1 MHICAMLIDRK
12 YIWLVSFIS
21 LRQLHWWM
29 PNILTNTFRISV
41 HKHHHKNH
49 ITSMRMVKQRKN
61 VIILCEKIMN
71 LLKNA
76 YFIFYDCVTWWRS
89 HHVHM
94 CCIFNWFCSIMER
107 GIFVTRN
114 EGKPF
119 FARYTLFY
127 QLAENQLLRIE
138 SCMKTSINYV
148 FRMMN
153 FSYL

>member
-12 YIWLVSFIS
+12 YIWLVPFIS

-107 GIFVTRN
+107 GIFVIRN
-114 EGKPF
+114 EGKTF
-119 FARYTLFY
+119 FCLICFVWSTYMKSTIL
-127 QLAENQLLRIE
+127 E
-138 SCMKTSINYV
+138 S
-148 FRMMN
+148 N
-153 FSYL
+153 FSKGVVFISIRDRNIF